1 MGLARTTRVRTE
13 AHCDMRQRNPVHS
26 ETMNLMLFATTAFT
40 ALLGAQDP
48 AAAAPARAPDL
59 EVEIAGPARWQ
70 SLVRPTNL
78 GTLLGSEEGAK
89 VLAPVVTAL
98 ESQWALFGAKG
109 PTEVRQRMLG
119 YGGSLRL
126 LAWFRMDDPTEGHA
140 ECVLLGEPDG
150 ITDLDLLGADL
161 AALTEHAEDGWMV
174 GDPARIGGRVCIPI
188 CKTGDLEHCLALVR
202 AHEDGKGIA
211 GTAAGSPVLARLRW
225 NVATT
230 YDGWREELP
239 DEEPPRSLGLASI
252 DFLELTL
259 APAGPH
265 LRGEFTLQF
274 RSADRGIFGAM
285 FPEQPGLPKLI
296 RAITPSATPWNAT
309 RFDFAG
315 FHRAVMGSVAEAMDQ
330 SVEQFE
336 AQAEQVLGTNP
347 GALFGALDGELLV
360 LGDAFGLAV
369 EDEEAVSALVLGL
382 RDRKAFVAA
391 LDELLR
397 LGKGTVN
404 VLSRREVAGVLC
416 LRIGSGIGIAAQVR
430 VGPDHALFVFND
442 RSGDHADTM
451 QEALAATG
459 GKAGLPPTVEHVLD
473 QAPPGHHGIGML
485 SVTALLRRQ
494 LGLLEDLFNEGPVGT
509 ILEAEFGVPTEL
521 DTETARSVLPLLEK
535 HGMRDIVS
543 LSGCA
548 NGRYV
553 LRIIW

>member
-1 MGLARTTRVRTE
+1 MKLLLLATN
-13 AHCDMRQRNPVHS
+13 A
-26 ETMNLMLFATTAFT
+26 FA

-59 EVEIAGPARWQ
+59 VVEVAGPARWQ

-89 VLAPVVTAL
+89 VLGPVIAAI
-98 ESQWALFGAKG
+98 ESQWSLFGAKG

-126 LAWFRMDDPTEGHA
+126 LAWFLMDDPTEESA
-140 ECVLLGEPDG
+140 ECVLLAEPDG
-150 ITDLDLLGADL
+150 TTDLDLLGADL
-161 AALTEHAEDGWMV
+161 AALTERAENGWTV
-174 GDPARIGGRVCIPI
+174 GDPVRIGSRVGIPI
-188 CKTGDLEHCLALVR
+188 CGTGDPEHCLALAR
-202 AHEDGKGIA
+202 AHEDGKSPA

-230 YDGWREELP
+230 YDSWREAVP

-252 DFLELTL
+252 EALELTL

-274 RSADRGIFGAM
+274 RSPDRGVFGAM
-285 FPEQPGLPKLI
+285 FPEQPGLPKLA
-296 RAITPSATPWNAT
+296 RAITASATPWNVT

-315 FHRAVMGSVAEAMDQ
+315 FYRAVMGSVAEAMDQ
-330 SVEQFE
+330 PVEQFE
-336 AQAEQVLGTNP
+336 AQAEQELGTNP
-347 GALFGALDGELLV
+347 GAMFDALDGELLL
-360 LGDAFGLAV
+360 LGDAFGMGD
-369 EDEEAVSALVLGL
+369 EDEEALSAFALGL
-382 RDRKAFVAA
+382 RDRKAFVTA

-404 VLSRREVAGVLC
+404 VLGRKEVDGVLC

-430 VGPDHALFVFND
+430 VGADHALFVLND
-442 RSGDHADTM
+442 RSGEQTDAMQKAIAAAD
-451 QEALAATG
+451 
-459 GKAGLPPTVEHVLD
+459 GKASLPPAVENVLD
-473 QAPPGHHGIGML
+473 QAPPGHHGMGML

-494 LGLLEDLFNEGPVGT
+494 LALVEDLLNEGPVGT
-509 ILEAEFGVPTEL
+509 ILEAEFGGGAEI
-521 DTETARSVLPLLEK
+521 DTETARAVLPLLEK
-535 HGMRDIVS
+535 HGMQDIVS